1 MDLGSDSHTDSAEPS
16 NDKKSTGG
24 QLSIKLLEDLPNEL
38 ASQLLNAG
46 FGSLKDIVIDGPN
59 ALSTR
64 SGISKDDSLF
74 IYNQAISFLESIG
87 IVEKRFVRA
96 TALYDRRKKISKI
109 STGSKNFDNLLGG
122 GIEANAITEVYGEF
136 GTGKTQLCHTVCVTV
151 QLDQNHGGLNGGALY
166 IDTENTF
173 RPERIAAISSLRNQ
187 DPSVILDNIIV
198 AKAFSSSHLEL
209 ILSESSK
216 IIDSHNIK
224 LIILDSAIALY
235 RSEFLGLSSLAIRQ
249 QRLNKLIHTL
259 MRIAQTHQIVVLV
272 TNQVQ
277 STPDTGFGNISFKA
291 AGGNVFAHSST
302 YRVFLR
308 KSNRN
313 RIARMVDSPNHPE
326 SEIIFTVDESGVIDP
341 A

>member
-326 SEIIFTVDESGVIDP
+326 SEIVFTVDESGVIDP

>member
-1 MDLGSDSHTDSAEPS
+1 M
-16 NDKKSTGG
+16 
-24 QLSIKLLEDLPNEL
+24 EDLPNEL

-291 AGGNVFAHSST
+291 AGGNIFAHSST

-326 SEIIFTVDESGVIDP
+326 SEIVFTVDESGVIDP

>member
-187 DPSVILDNIIV
+187 DPSVVLDNIIV

>member
-151 QLDQNHGGLNGGALY
+151 QLDQNHGGLNSGALY

-326 SEIIFTVDESGVIDP
+326 SEIVFTVDESGVIDP